1 MCFLSSIYH
10 HLSSCSCVVIDLVF
24 ISPDSHCSHRFSKQT
39 NRQNIPSQRNKMFD
53 SSFSHSSAQPLSRAA
68 TDQMAVQLMH
78 DVNVIL
84 HLNPDC
90 KAIKLVS
97 DPSASP
103 QEYRVEDSLAF
114 VPKKLWSGGVWYTA
128 FFKAVEDGCDIM
140 IQAPGGF
147 TSTNKWRLVRKP
159 DGTRVVS
166 ITSDAKCSKTFSI
179 FVKRFLESSHGQMQR
194 AFNERVEA
202 VARPGM
208 PRRRSSMPGSFTSA
222 RQMVAA

>member
-1 MCFLSSIYH
+1 MFPWFTLSSSSIQLLSCGCRYFLHSSRPNSSH
-10 HLSSCSCVVIDLVF
+10 HFQKTDL
-24 ISPDSHCSHRFSKQT
+24 
-39 NRQNIPSQRNKMFD
+39 QNIPSQRTTMFD

-68 TDQMAVQLMH
+68 SDQIAIRLMH
-78 DVNVIL
+78 DVNAIL

-90 KAIKLVS
+90 KNIKLVS
-97 DPSASP
+97 EPSASP
-103 QEYRVEDSLAF
+103 QEYKVEDSLAF

-128 FFKAVEDGCDIM
+128 FFQPVEDGCDIM

-159 DGTRVVS
+159 DGTRVIS

-179 FVKRFLESSHGQMQR
+179 FVKRFLESSHAQMQR
-194 AFNERVEA
+194 AFDERVEA
-202 VARPGM
+202 IARPGM

>member
-1 MCFLSSIYH
+1 
-10 HLSSCSCVVIDLVF
+10 
-24 ISPDSHCSHRFSKQT
+24 
-39 NRQNIPSQRNKMFD
+39 MFD
-53 SSFSHSSAQPLSRAA
+53 STFSQSSAEPLSRVA
-68 TDQMAVQLMH
+68 TDRMAIQLMH
-78 DVNVIL
+78 DVNIIL

-90 KAIKLVS
+90 KDIKLVS
-97 DPSASP
+97 DPSANP
-103 QEYRVEDSLAF
+103 QEYKVEDSLAF

-128 FFKAVEDGCDIM
+128 FFQAVEDGCDIM

-147 TSTNKWRLVRKP
+147 TSTNKWRLVKKQ
-159 DGTRVVS
+159 DGSRIVS

-179 FVKRFLESSHGQMQR
+179 FVKRFLESSHAQMQR

-208 PRRRSSMPGSFTSA
+208 PRRRSSLPGSFRST